1 MQKSERPHIGIFGRR
16 NNGKSSL
23 INVLAGQDVAIV
35 SEQPG
40 TTTDPVNKVMEVTGL
55 GPIVFIDTAGIDDV
69 GDLGAKRIEKSL
81 GVIRI
86 SDLAILVITE
96 NVFGI
101 FEEKLINE
109 FEKYNL
115 PFFIVHNKADLIPL
129 DKEEKAR
136 IEAKTRTD
144 VLDFCAVHPEDLDG
158 LIDLLKKHLPESV
171 FNNPPLLGDL
181 VSYGDIVILITPIDV
196 QAPKGRI
203 ILPQVQVIRDLLDND
218 CVAIVLKERE
228 VDAFLTKTGIR
239 PRLAVTDSQVFLKA
253 DASLPKDIPL
263 TGFSILFARHRG
275 DFEAYLK
282 GTPRIGE
289 LKNGDRVL
297 IMESC
302 SHHVAGDDIGRVKI
316 PRWITAFTGKQLH
329 FDVAAG
335 LDNPPRPLD
344 EYSLV
349 IQCGGC
355 MLTRRQIINR
365 LMPAIKKGIPVTNY
379 GMAIA
384 YVQGVYERAIAPFVA
399 SAKNSADYL

>member
-1 MQKSERPHIGIFGRR
+1 MQKSERPHVGIFGRR

-35 SEQPG
+35 SEHPG

-69 GDLGAKRIEKSL
+69 GDLGAKRIEKTL
-81 GVIRI
+81 AVVRMC
-86 SDLAILVITE
+86 DLAILMIAGNT
-96 NVFGI
+96 FGP
-101 FEEKLINE
+101 FEEELIGE
-109 FEKYNL
+109 FEKFNL
-115 PFFIVHNKADLIPL
+115 PFFVLHNKADLVPL
-129 DKEEKAR
+129 KSDVKEY
-136 IEAKTRTD
+136 IEGKTRTD
-144 VLDFCAVHPEDLDG
+144 VIDFSALRPQTLDG
-158 LIDLLKKHLPESV
+158 VLELMRKHIPDSV

-181 VSYGDIVILITPIDV
+181 VSYGDLVLLITPIDV

-228 VDAFLTKTGIR
+228 VDGFLKNTKIR
-239 PRLAVTDSQVFLKA
+239 PKLAITDSQVFLKA
-253 DASLPKDIPL
+253 DASVPAEIPL

-275 DFEAYLK
+275 DFSAYLK
-282 GTPRIGE
+282 GTPKLGNLKDGERI
-289 LKNGDRVL
+289 L
-297 IMESC
+297 ILESC

-316 PRWITAFTGKQLH
+316 PRWIADFSGRRLE
-329 FDVAAG
+329 FDVTAG
-335 LDNPPRPLD
+335 LDSPPRPLE
-344 EYSLV
+344 EYALV

-365 LMPAIKKGIPVTNY
+365 LRPAVERGIPVTNY

-384 YVQGVYERAIAPFVA
+384 YVQGVYKRAVAPFLTLPGPGE
-399 SAKNSADYL
+399 DYL

>member
-35 SEQPG
+35 SEHPG

-69 GDLGAKRIEKSL
+69 GDLGAQRIKKSL
-81 GVIRI
+81 GVIRMT
-86 SDLAILVITE
+86 DLAILVITD
-96 NVFGI
+96 NTFGVY
-101 FEEKLINE
+101 EEGLVSE

-115 PFFIVHNKADLIPL
+115 PFFIVHNKSDIAAL
-129 DKEEKAR
+129 DPAVKAR
-136 IEAKTRTD
+136 IEEKTRTD
-144 VLDFCAVHPEDLDG
+144 VLDFCAINPQALQA
-158 LIDLLKKHLPESV
+158 LLDLLKRHLPESV

-181 VSYGDIVILITPIDV
+181 VTYGDMVILITPIDV

-239 PRLAVTDSQVFLKA
+239 PRLVITDSQVFLKA
-253 DASLPKDIPL
+253 AASVPSDIPL

-289 LKNGDRVL
+289 LKSGDRVL

-316 PRWITAFTGKQLH
+316 PRWITAFTGKELH

-335 LDNPPRPLD
+335 LDNPPRPLC

-365 LMPAIKKGIPVTNY
+365 LMPAIQQGIPVTNY

-399 SAKNSADYL
+399 VSKSGADYL

>member
-23 INVLAGQDVAIV
+23 INVIAGQDVAIV
-35 SEQPG
+35 SEHPG

-96 NVFGI
+96 NTFDVY
-101 FEEKLINE
+101 EEGLISE

-115 PFFIVHNKADLIPL
+115 PFFIVHNKSDIVPL
-129 DKEEKAR
+129 DVAVKAKIEE
-136 IEAKTRTD
+136 KTRTD
-144 VLDFCAVHPEDLDG
+144 VLDFCAIGHRSLEA
-158 LIDLLKKHLPESV
+158 LIDLMRKHLPESV

-181 VSYGDIVILITPIDV
+181 VSYGDMVLLITPIDV

-228 VDAFLTKTGIR
+228 VDAFLRKTGIR
-239 PRLAVTDSQVFLKA
+239 PRLAITDSQVFLKA
-253 DASLPKDIPL
+253 DASVPRDIPL

-275 DFEAYLK
+275 DFDAYLK
-282 GTPRIGE
+282 GTPHIGQ

-316 PRWITAFTGKQLH
+316 PRWIAAFTGKELH
-329 FDVAAG
+329 FDVTAG

-344 EYSLV
+344 EYALV

-365 LMPAIKKGIPVTNY
+365 LMPATRKGIPVTNY

-399 SAKNSADYL
+399 GSKTGAGYI